1 MSRTIHTDGAPGAI
15 GPYSQAIRTGNML
28 FVSGQIPLD
37 PATRKIVGS
46 TIADQAERV
55 LDSLSGIVE
64 AAGFTLK
71 DVVKC
76 TCYLKNLDDFDTFN
90 SVYGRYFPENPPAR
104 ECVEVSGLPK
114 GMLVEVSAIC
124 VAQSR
129 QQTTLS
135 S

>member
-1 MSRTIHTDGAPGAI
+1 MSRTIHTDDAPGAI
-15 GPYSQAIRTGNML
+15 GPYSQAIHIGNLL

-37 PATRKIVGS
+37 PKTRNIVGS
-46 TIADQAERV
+46 KITEQAERV
-55 LDSLSGIVE
+55 LDSLSAIVK

-76 TCYLKNLDDFDTFN
+76 TCYLKNLDDFETFN

-104 ECVEVSGLPK
+104 ECVEVSRLPK

-124 VAQSR
+124 VAHS
-129 QQTTLS
+129 
-135 S
+135 